1 MNRRYTIQEFQEMV
15 ARLRK
20 VYEDVIL
27 TTDIIVGFPGE
38 SQEEFEKTYQFLQQ
52 IKFYKM
58 HIFKYSP
65 RKGTKAAQM
74 KGQIDGKI
82 KEERSKKLIALSNKH
97 QKEYHEKYVGKEVEI
112 LFEEEKNGYYQGHTK
127 NYILASAKS
136 QKNLENKMIK
146 AKCTEASMEAIFLEI

>member
-1 MNRRYTIQEFQEMV
+1 MLDFR
-15 ARLRK
+15 
-20 VYEDVIL
+20 
-27 TTDIIVGFPGE
+27 GE
-38 SQEEFEKTYQFLQQ
+38 SQEEFEKTYQFLQE

-82 KEERSKKLIALSNKH
+82 KEERSKKLIALSNQY

-112 LFEEEKNGYYQGHTK
+112 LLEEEKNGYYQGHTK
-127 NYILASAKS
+127 NYILALVKS
-136 QKNLENKMIK
+136 QKNLENKMIRG
-146 AKCTEASMEAIFLEI
+146 KCIEASMDSIFLEVPQCNTNVTNT